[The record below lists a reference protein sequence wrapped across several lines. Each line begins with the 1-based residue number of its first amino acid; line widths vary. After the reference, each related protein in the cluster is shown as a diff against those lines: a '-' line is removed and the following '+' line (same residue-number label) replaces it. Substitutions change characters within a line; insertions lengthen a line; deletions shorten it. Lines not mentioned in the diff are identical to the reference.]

1 MKKSLLALAL
11 SLGFVTTAQAGWIS
25 YDLDHVKADAK
36 DGKDS
41 QAHYI
46 RAGGQMAG
54 FNTMMQARTASFDG
68 GGMVHSVE
76 LTAGKQLGP
85 VSPFVGVGHDL
96 GFNGAKSF
104 QYGLIGASTGWLVA
118 NKIYTYGGI
127 KTRVNWDDANPK
139 QTVTFVGVSLP
150 ITKQL
155 SANVGAS
162 KSTQDI
168 KETAVGAGIRVSF

>member
-1 MKKSLLALAL
+1 MKKTILSLALAL
-11 SLGFVTTAQAGWIS
+11 GFSTAQAGWIS
-25 YDLDHVKADAK
+25 YDLDNVKADAK
-36 DGKDS
+36 GGSDS

-46 RAGGQMAG
+46 RAGGTVAG
-54 FNTMMQARTASFDG
+54 FSTMMQARTASFDR

-85 VSPFVGVGHDL
+85 ISPFVGVGHDL
-96 GFNGAKSF
+96 GFNGSGSF
-104 QYGLIGASTGWLVA
+104 QYGLLGLSGGMPLGKLYAFAGA
-118 NKIYTYGGI
+118 
-127 KTRVNWDDANPK
+127 KTRVNWNDANPK
-139 QTVTFVGVSLP
+139 QTVTFVGISMP

-168 KETAVGAGIRVSF
+168 KETAIGAGIRVTF